1 MKKLLNAKI
10 VEKHWIWAIA
20 PVIIFLV
27 AVIVFTSFAVT
38 NKDVTKGMNIGI
50 DFAGGSILTVEL
62 GSDILNDKSKYDEHY
77 KAIENILTSNEI
89 AKQVVEIA
97 KEMGIEISESAAV
110 ASISYVQTS
119 GSGGEMSL
127 VIKYDNISSTFD
139 NATNDLTTERNK
151 LLENQI
157 KSYYETNYADAGVTI
172 STSYIGA
179 TASADLIKT
188 ALVAVSVSLV
198 LILIYIMI
206 RFEVLSGVAAIIG
219 LIHDVAMMVFLVIIF
234 RIQVNSAFIA
244 ALITIVSYS
253 INNTIVVFDRV
264 RENKK
269 KEIGGSKSMGR
280 TRSAIVDNN
289 KIVNASVMQTLTRSI
304 NSTIT
309 TMVAITLFAIIG
321 TASVR
326 EFALPV
332 IFGLVAGFYSSLVI
346 APSLYCLMKNSIDK
360 RKLMDRDGAV
370 KKDKDKPKYA
380 GVKN

>member
-1 MKKLLNAKI
+1 MKKLKDAKI

-20 PVIIFLV
+20 PVVIFLI
-27 AVIVFTSFAVT
+27 AVIVFASFAGIKKDI
-38 NKDVTKGMNIGI
+38 NKGRNIGI

-62 GSDILNDKSKYDEHY
+62 GSDILNNSDEYNKHYDK
-77 KAIENILTSNEI
+77 IESILTSREI
-89 AKQVVEIA
+89 ASEIVKYA
-97 KEMGIEISESAAV
+97 KENFNIDISESAAV

-119 GSGGEMSL
+119 GNGNEMAL

-139 NATNDLTTERNK
+139 TKANDLTTQRNK

-157 KSYYETNYADAGVTI
+157 KEYYETEFPEENITI

-179 TASADLIKT
+179 TASASLIKT
-188 ALVAVSVSLV
+188 ALIAVLVSLV

-206 RFEVLSGVAAIIG
+206 RFEIWSGIAAVIG
-219 LIHDVAMMVFLVIIF
+219 LIHDVAMMVCLVAIF
-234 RIQVNSAFIA
+234 RVQVNSAFIA

-264 RENKK
+264 RENRKK
-269 KEIGGSKSMGR
+269 FSGNVKGS
-280 TRSAIVDNN
+280 IIDNN
-289 KIVNASVMQTLTRSI
+289 KMVNESIIQTIARSV

-309 TMVAITLFAIIG
+309 TMVSITLFAIIG

-332 IFGLVAGFYSSLVI
+332 IFGLIAGFYSSLVI
-346 APSLYCLMKNSIDK
+346 APSLYCLMKNTADK
-360 RKLMDRDGAV
+360 RKIAKRDGV
-370 KKDKDKPKYA
+370 TKSKPKYA
-380 GVKN
+380 GAKEN

>member
-1 MKKLLNAKI
+1 MKKMLNAKI

-38 NKDVTKGMNIGI
+38 NQDITKGMNIGI

-62 GSDILNDKSKYDEHY
+62 GSDVLNNQEEYNKHY
-77 KAIENILTSNEI
+77 NKIESVLTSNEI
-89 AKQVVEIA
+89 AKQVVEYA
-97 KEMGIEISESAAV
+97 KTLGIDISESAAV

-119 GSGGEMSL
+119 GSGSEMSL

-139 NATNDLTTERNK
+139 TKTNELTTYRNQI
-151 LLENQI
+151 LENEI
-157 KSYYETNYADAGVTI
+157 KDYYTNEYQDSSITI

-179 TASADLIKT
+179 TASASLIRT
-188 ALVAVSVSLV
+188 ALIAVCVSL
-198 LILIYIMI
+198 LFILIYIMI
-206 RFEVLSGVAAIIG
+206 RFEIWSGFAAIIG
-219 LIHDVAMMVFLVIIF
+219 LVHDVAMMVFLVIIF
-234 RIQVNSAFIA
+234 RVQVNSAFIA

-269 KEIGGSKSMGR
+269 KLGGSFKNDVKNNVVEM
-280 TRSAIVDNN
+280 NN
-289 KIVNASVMQTLTRSI
+289 KTVNESIMQTLTRSI

-309 TMVAITLFAIIG
+309 TMVAITIFAIIG

-332 IFGLVAGFYSSLVI
+332 IFGLIAGFYSSLVI
-346 APSLYCLMKNSIDK
+346 APSLYCLMKNSVDK
-360 RKLMDRDGAV
+360 RKIAKRDGL
-370 KKDKDKPKYA
+370 KKSPTYA
-380 GVKN
+380 GAKVK

>member
-1 MKKLLNAKI
+1 MKKLQNAKI

-20 PVIIFLV
+20 PVVIFLV

-38 NKDVTKGMNIGI
+38 NKDITKGMNIGI

-62 GSDILNDKSKYDEHY
+62 GADILNNQSEYDKHLN
-77 KAIENILTSNEI
+77 AIEDILTSEDI
-89 AKQVVEIA
+89 AKQVVDIA
-97 KEMGIEISESAAV
+97 KEMGIEISQSAAV

-127 VIKYDNISSTFD
+127 LIKYDNISSTFD
-139 NATNDLTTERNK
+139 NATNDLTTERNR

-157 KSYYETNYADAGVTI
+157 KAYYDTNYADEAVAI

-179 TASADLIKT
+179 TASSDLIKT
-188 ALVAVSVSLV
+188 ALISVCVSLV
-198 LILIYIMI
+198 LILIYIMF
-206 RFEVLSGVAAIIG
+206 RFEILSGVAAIIG

-264 RENKK
+264 RENRKIQSGATK
-269 KEIGGSKSMGR
+269 TFATAKN
-280 TRSAIVDNN
+280 AILDNN
-289 KIVNASVMQTLTRSI
+289 KIVNDSIIQTLTRSI

-332 IFGLVAGFYSSLVI
+332 IFGLIAGFYSSLVI
-346 APSLYCLMKNSIDK
+346 APSLYCLMKNSTDK
-360 RKLMDRDGAV
+360 RKLEKRGMA
-370 KKDKDKPKYA
+370 KKQNKKYA

>member
-206 RFEVLSGVAAIIG
+206 RFEVLSSVAAIIG

-280 TRSAIVDNN
+280 TRNAIVDNN

>member
-1 MKKLLNAKI
+1 MKKLQNAKI

-20 PVIIFLV
+20 PVVIFLV
-27 AVIVFTSFAVT
+27 AVIVFTSFAVI
-38 NKDVTKGMNIGI
+38 NKDISKGMNIGI

-62 GSDILNDKSKYDEHY
+62 GSDVLNDSEQYDKHY
-77 KAIENILTSNEI
+77 QKIESVLTSNEI
-89 AKQVVEIA
+89 AGQVVEYA
-97 KEMGIEISESAAV
+97 KTLGIEITESAAV

-119 GSGGEMSL
+119 GSGSEMAL

-139 NATNDLTTERNK
+139 TKTNDLTNYRNL
-151 LLENQI
+151 LLESQI
-157 KSYYETNYADAGVTI
+157 KEYYDTEFQDESITI

-179 TASADLIKT
+179 TASATLIKT
-188 ALVAVSVSLV
+188 ALIAVCVSLV

-206 RFEVLSGVAAIIG
+206 RFEIWSGIAAIIG
-219 LIHDVAMMVFLVIIF
+219 LIHDVAIMVFLTTIF
-234 RIQVNSAFIA
+234 RIQINSAFIA

-269 KEIGGSKSMGR
+269 KFGGNVKGGV
-280 TRSAIVDNN
+280 IDNN
-289 KIVNASVMQTLTRSI
+289 LMVNESIIQTLTRSV

-332 IFGLVAGFYSSLVI
+332 IFGLLAGFYSSLVI
-346 APSLYCLMKNSIDK
+346 APSLYCLMKNSVDK
-360 RKLMDRDGAV
+360 RKIAKRDGI
-370 KKDKDKPKYA
+370 KKEKPKFA
-380 GVKN
+380 GAKN

>member
-1 MKKLLNAKI
+1 MKKLQNAKI

-20 PVIIFLV
+20 PVVIFLV
-27 AVIVFTSFAVT
+27 AVIVFTSFAVI
-38 NKDVTKGMNIGI
+38 NKDMSKGMNIGI

-62 GSDILNDKSKYDEHY
+62 GSDVLNNSDEYNKHY
-77 KAIENILTSNEI
+77 QKIESVLTSNEI
-89 AKQVVEIA
+89 AGQVVEYA
-97 KEMGIEISESAAV
+97 KTLGIEITESAAV

-119 GSGGEMSL
+119 GSGSEMAL

-139 NATNDLTTERNK
+139 TKTNDLTNYRNS
-151 LLENQI
+151 LLESQI
-157 KSYYETNYADAGVTI
+157 KEYYDSEYQDESITI

-179 TASADLIKT
+179 TASAALIKT
-188 ALVAVSVSLV
+188 ALIAVCVSLV

-206 RFEVLSGVAAIIG
+206 RFEIWSGIAAIIG
-219 LIHDVAMMVFLVIIF
+219 LIHDVAMMVFLTTIF
-234 RIQVNSAFIA
+234 RVQINSAFIA

-269 KEIGGSKSMGR
+269 KLGGNVKGGV
-280 TRSAIVDNN
+280 IDNN
-289 KIVNASVMQTLTRSI
+289 LMVNESIIQTLTRSI
-304 NSTIT
+304 NSPIT

-332 IFGLVAGFYSSLVI
+332 IFGLIAGFYSSLVI
-346 APSLYCLMKNSIDK
+346 APSLYCLMKNSVDK
-360 RKLMDRDGAV
+360 RKIAKRDGL
-370 KKDKDKPKYA
+370 KKEKPKFA
-380 GVKN
+380 GDKN

>member
-1 MKKLLNAKI
+1 MKKLKNAKI

-20 PVIIFLV
+20 PVVIFLV
-27 AVIVFTSFAVT
+27 AVIVFTSFAVI
-38 NKDVTKGMNIGI
+38 NKDISKGMNIGI

-62 GSDILNDKSKYDEHY
+62 GADVLNNSDEYNKHY
-77 KAIENILTSNEI
+77 QKIEDILTSNEI
-89 AKQVVEIA
+89 AGQVVEYA
-97 KEMGIEISESAAV
+97 KTLGIEITESAAV

-119 GSGGEMSL
+119 GSGSEMSL

-139 NATNDLTTERNK
+139 TKTNDLTNYRNTI
-151 LLENQI
+151 LESQI
-157 KSYYETNYADAGVTI
+157 KDYYETEYQDESITI

-179 TASADLIKT
+179 TASASLIKT
-188 ALVAVSVSLV
+188 ALIAVCVSLV

-206 RFEVLSGVAAIIG
+206 RFEIWSGIAAIVG
-219 LIHDVAMMVFLVIIF
+219 LIHDVAMMVFLTTIF
-234 RIQVNSAFIA
+234 RVQINSAFIA

-269 KEIGGSKSMGR
+269 KLGGNVKGG
-280 TRSAIVDNN
+280 IIDNN
-289 KIVNASVMQTLTRSI
+289 GMVNESIVQTLTRSI

-332 IFGLVAGFYSSLVI
+332 IFGLLAGFYSSLVI
-346 APSLYCLMKNSIDK
+346 APSLYCLMKNSVDK
-360 RKLMDRDGAV
+360 RKIAKRDGI
-370 KKDKDKPKYA
+370 KKEKPKFA
-380 GVKN
+380 GAKN

>member
-77 KAIENILTSNEI
+77 KAIENILTSSDI

-188 ALVAVSVSLV
+188 ALIAVSVSLV

-206 RFEVLSGVAAIIG
+206 RFEVLSGVAAIMG

-234 RIQVNSAFIA
+234 RIQVISAFIA
-244 ALITIVSYS
+244 AIITIVSYS

-280 TRSAIVDNN
+280 MRGAIVDNN

-370 KKDKDKPKYA
+370 KKDKPKYA

>member
-1 MKKLLNAKI
+1 MKKLQNAKI
-10 VEKHWIWAIA
+10 VEKHWLWAIA
-20 PVIIFLV
+20 PVVIFLV
-27 AVIVFTSFAVT
+27 AVIVFTSFAVI
-38 NKDVTKGMNIGI
+38 NKDITKGMNIGI

-62 GSDILNDKSKYDEHY
+62 GSEVLDNSEKYKEHY
-77 KAIENILTSNEI
+77 SKIEEILTSKEI
-89 AKQVVEIA
+89 ASQIVTYA
-97 KEMGIEISESAAV
+97 KENFNIEISESAAV

-119 GSGGEMSL
+119 GSGSEMSL

-139 NATNDLTTERNK
+139 TKTNDLTTERNR

-157 KSYYETNYADAGVTI
+157 KEYYATEYQDESISI

-179 TASADLIKT
+179 TASAALVKT
-188 ALVAVSVSLV
+188 ALIAVCVSLV

-206 RFEVLSGVAAIIG
+206 RFEIWSGIAAIIG
-219 LIHDVAMMVFLVIIF
+219 LIHDVAMMVFLTIIF
-234 RIQVNSAFIA
+234 RVQINSAFIA

-264 RENKK
+264 RENRKK
-269 KEIGGSKSMGR
+269 MGGAVKGG
-280 TRSAIVDNN
+280 IIDNN
-289 KIVNASVMQTLTRSI
+289 SMVNDSIVQTLTRSI

-332 IFGLVAGFYSSLVI
+332 IFGLIAGFYSSLVI
-346 APSLYCLMKNSIDK
+346 APSLYCLMKNSVDK
-360 RKLMDRDGAV
+360 RKIAKRDGV
-370 KKDKDKPKYA
+370 KKDKPKYA
-380 GVKN
+380 GAKN

>member
-1 MKKLLNAKI
+1 MKKLQDAKI

-20 PVIIFLV
+20 PVVIFLV
-27 AVIVFTSFAVT
+27 AVIVFASFAGI
-38 NKDVTKGMNIGI
+38 NKDITKGMNIGI

-62 GSDILNDKSKYDEHY
+62 GSDVLNNSDEYDKHY
-77 KAIENILTSNEI
+77 KAIEDILTSNEI
-89 AKQVVEIA
+89 AKQVVDYA
-97 KEMGIEISESAAV
+97 KEQFGIEISESSAV

-119 GSGGEMSL
+119 GSGSEMAL

-139 NATNDLTTERNK
+139 TKNNDLTTQRNK
-151 LLENQI
+151 LLENKI
-157 KSYYETNYADAGVTI
+157 KDYYNTQYPDENITI

-179 TASADLIKT
+179 TASASLIKT
-188 ALVAVSVSLV
+188 ALIAVFVS
-198 LILIYIMI
+198 LILILVYIMI
-206 RFEVLSGVAAIIG
+206 RFEIWSGISAIIG
-219 LIHDVAMMVFLVIIF
+219 LIHDVAMMVCLVAIF

-264 RENKK
+264 RENRKK
-269 KEIGGSKSMGR
+269 FGGKVKGS
-280 TRSAIVDNN
+280 IIDNN
-289 KIVNASVMQTLTRSI
+289 KMVNESIIQTLSRSV

-332 IFGLVAGFYSSLVI
+332 IFGLLAGFYSSLVI
-346 APSLYCLMKNSIDK
+346 APSLYCLMKNSADK
-360 RKLMDRDGAV
+360 RKIAKRDGV
-370 KKDKDKPKYA
+370 IKSKPKYA
-380 GVKN
+380 GAKNN

>member
-1 MKKLLNAKI
+1 MKNLKNLKI
-10 VEKHWIWAIA
+10 VEKHGLWAIA

-27 AVIVFTSFAVT
+27 AVIVFTSFAVK

-62 GSDILNDKSKYDEHY
+62 GSEILDNNDEYNKHY
-77 KAIENILTSNEI
+77 KAIEDILTSSEI
-89 AKQVVEIA
+89 AKQVVQIA
-97 KEMGIEISESAAV
+97 KDKYNIQLSESAAV

-119 GSGGEMSL
+119 GSGSDMSL

-139 NATNDLTTERNK
+139 TKDNDLTNERNTI
-151 LLENQI
+151 LESKI
-157 KSYYETNYADAGVTI
+157 KDYYEDNYQDKGITV

-179 TASADLIKT
+179 TASAKLIET
-188 ALVAVSVSLV
+188 ALLAVGITII
-198 LILIYIMI
+198 LILLYIMI
-206 RFEVLSGVAAIIG
+206 RFEIWSGISAVIA

-244 ALITIVSYS
+244 AIITIVSYS

-264 RENKK
+264 RENRK
-269 KEIGGSKSMGR
+269 KEAGSVKG
-280 TRSAIVDNN
+280 AIIDNN
-289 KIVNASVMQTLTRSI
+289 KIVNNSIMQTMTRSI

-332 IFGLVAGFYSSLVI
+332 IFGLLAGFYSSLVV
-346 APSLYCLMKNSIDK
+346 APSLYCLMKNSVDK
-360 RKLMDRDGAV
+360 RKIAKRDGV
-370 KKDKDKPKYA
+370 KKDKPKYA
-380 GVKN
+380 GAKS

>member
-1 MKKLLNAKI
+1 MKKLQNAKI

-20 PVIIFLV
+20 PVVIFLV

-38 NKDVTKGMNIGI
+38 NKDITKGMNIGI

-62 GSDILNDKSKYDEHY
+62 GADILNNQSEYDKHLN
-77 KAIENILTSNEI
+77 AIEDILTSEDI
-89 AKQVVEIA
+89 AKQVVDIA
-97 KEMGIEISESAAV
+97 KEMGIEISQSAAV

-127 VIKYDNISSTFD
+127 LIKYDNISSTFD
-139 NATNDLTTERNK
+139 NATNDLTTERNR

-157 KSYYETNYADAGVTI
+157 KAYYDTNYADEAVAI

-179 TASADLIKT
+179 TASSDLIKT
-188 ALVAVSVSLV
+188 ALISVCVSLV
-198 LILIYIMI
+198 LILIYIMF
-206 RFEVLSGVAAIIG
+206 RFEILSGVAAIIG

-264 RENKK
+264 RENRKIESGATK
-269 KEIGGSKSMGR
+269 TFATAKN
-280 TRSAIVDNN
+280 AILDNN
-289 KIVNASVMQTLTRSI
+289 KIVNNSVMQTLTRSI

-332 IFGLVAGFYSSLVI
+332 IFGLIAGFYSSLVI
-346 APSLYCLMKNSIDK
+346 APSLYCLMKNSTDK
-360 RKLMDRDGAV
+360 RKLEKRGMA
-370 KKDKDKPKYA
+370 KKQNKKYA
-380 GVKN
+380 GAKN